1 MSTTSLSLDEIYN
14 LAKKT
19 LLFNGCD
26 EENANILSCSQAISS
41 IKCSI
46 INMRQI

>member
-1 MSTTSLSLDEIYN
+1 MNTISISLEEIYA

-26 EENANILSCSQAISS
+26 EENANILSDTIMCAEKRWLSFTWFI
-41 IKCSI
+41 
-46 INMRQI
+46 